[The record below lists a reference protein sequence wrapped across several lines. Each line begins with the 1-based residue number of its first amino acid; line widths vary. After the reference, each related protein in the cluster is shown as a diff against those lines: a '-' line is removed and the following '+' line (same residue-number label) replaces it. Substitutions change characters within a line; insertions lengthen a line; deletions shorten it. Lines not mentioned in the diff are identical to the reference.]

1 MRHNACMGNGPPVI
15 WLGFLDTYRTL
26 CVAPNQE
33 IRSIFD
39 ELRSFS
45 SSLRSCVT
53 HHGRKPNEF
62 EANII
67 WRAADL
73 LGVSSRQRVA
83 LRQLVLADNAALARV
98 GVGRPQAPAD
108 P

>member
-1 MRHNACMGNGPPVI
+1 VKGNIALASLAPGSINAARDA

-45 SSLRSCVT
+45 SS
-53 HHGRKPNEF
+53 F
-62 EANII
+62 
-67 WRAADL
+67 
-73 LGVSSRQRVA
+73 
-83 LRQLVLADNAALARV
+83 
-98 GVGRPQAPAD
+98 
-108 P
+108 